1 LYPFFTIN
9 KYIGAIL
16 ALIKCQFYA
25 FCQQVCFVKSFSI
38 NKEYVMNKHL
48 IAVALAAASLTLVA
62 CTEEQ
67 VKETSKQ
74 QLQVID
80 VAEVLVKPVQNWHT
94 YTTRIESPEQ
104 VALMPRVS
112 GVIEHIAF
120 NEGDNVKQGD
130 LLFKLDERPFLA
142 VVASL
147 EAQIVSAKATLK
159 QAKNEA
165 DRALRLTVSK
175 AISAEQAESR
185 TSTLRQREAQ
195 VSALQAQLKTAQLDL
210 EFSSVRSPIN
220 GVISRANITKGNNV
234 RAGQSILTSIVSDK
248 AMYAYF
254 DVDERTWNSS
264 FNDVT
269 AASHQTVVMQKV
281 GQSDFAYKGYINFI
295 DNQINSSTGTLRVRA
310 VFNENSNQLRAGS
323 FARIKLA
330 ANSISDAIIIPE
342 RAIGTD
348 LKNRFVLTVGENNVL
363 EYKLITT
370 GERYGALRAVTSGL
384 NEGDVIAVNG
394 PARVGPGMPI
404 SPQTVTIDTSGV
416 AFTLSNDNAQ
426 FVAKQ

>member
-1 LYPFFTIN
+1 
-9 KYIGAIL
+9 
-16 ALIKCQFYA
+16 
-25 FCQQVCFVKSFSI
+25 
-38 NKEYVMNKHL
+38 
-48 IAVALAAASLTLVA
+48 ASLTLA
-62 CTEEQ
+62 GCADESTAQ
-67 VKETSKQ
+67 SAPAQ
-74 QLQVID
+74 QLQPID
-80 VAEVLVKPVQNWHT
+80 VAQVLVKPVQSWHT
-94 YTTRIESPEQ
+94 YTTRLESPQE

-112 GVIEHIAF
+112 GIIDSIEF
-120 NEGDNVKQGD
+120 KEGDVVKEGD
-130 LLFKLDERPFLA
+130 VLFQLDARPFAA

-147 EAQIVSAKATLK
+147 KAQIKSAEAALE
-159 QAKNEA
+159 QAKSEDKRA
-165 DRALRLTVSK
+165 VRLLDRK
-175 AISAEQAESR
+175 AISTEQAQAR

-195 VSALQAQLKTAQLDL
+195 LSALQAQLTSAELDL
-210 EFSSVRSPIN
+210 EFTSVVSPID
-220 GVISRANITKGNNV
+220 GIISRANITKGNNV
-234 RAGQSILTSIVSDK
+234 LAGQSVLTSIVSNQ

-310 VFNENSNQLRAGS
+310 VFNEDNNQLRAGS

-363 EYKLITT
+363 EYKLITI

-426 FVAKQ
+426 LVA

>member
-1 LYPFFTIN
+1 
-9 KYIGAIL
+9 
-16 ALIKCQFYA
+16 
-25 FCQQVCFVKSFSI
+25 
-38 NKEYVMNKHL
+38 MNKHL
-48 IAVALAAASLTLVA
+48 IAAALTAASLTLA
-62 CTEEQ
+62 GCADESTAQ
-67 VKETSKQ
+67 SAPAQ
-74 QLQVID
+74 QLQPID
-80 VAEVLVKPVQNWHT
+80 VAQVLVKPVQSWHT
-94 YTTRIESPEQ
+94 YTTRLESPQE

-112 GVIEHIAF
+112 GIIDSIEF
-120 NEGDNVKQGD
+120 KEGDVVKEGD
-130 LLFKLDERPFLA
+130 VLFQLDSRPFAA

-147 EAQIVSAKATLK
+147 KAQINSAQAALE
-159 QAKNEA
+159 QAKSEDKRA
-165 DRALRLTVSK
+165 VRLLDRK
-175 AISAEQAESR
+175 AISTEQAQAR

-195 VSALQAQLKTAQLDL
+195 LSALQAQLTSAELDL
-210 EFSSVRSPIN
+210 EFTSVVSPID
-220 GVISRANITKGNNV
+220 GIISRANITKGNNIL
-234 RAGQSILTSIVSDK
+234 AGQSVLTSIVSNQ

-254 DVDERTWNSS
+254 DVDERTWNHS
-264 FNDVT
+264 FTDVT
-269 AASHQTVVMQKV
+269 AASQQTVVMQKV

-310 VFNENSNQLRAGS
+310 VFNEDSNQLRAGS

-330 ANSISDAIIIPE
+330 ANSVSDAIIIPE

-384 NEGDVIAVNG
+384 NEGDIIAVNG

-416 AFTLSNDNAQ
+416 AFTLSNDSAQ
-426 FVAKQ
+426 IVAKQ